1 MSRAQERKDVM
12 RDKQK
17 LIQECM
23 DRAVENREV
32 AGVIALEITDG
43 KEIFFAKSGYADI
56 ENKTPIGRDN
66 IFRLYSQSKPVTAV
80 AAMIL
85 IEDGILDLSEPVG
98 DYIESYKKQT
108 YLCKDKVHKVPAD
121 NKMRIRDLLNM
132 TSGLVYPGLNTASE
146 VEVGRLMNK
155 MEKKLGSNK
164 MMTTMEFAEELGKI
178 PLNFIPGS
186 HFQYGTSADVLGA
199 VIEKASGMSFGDFVR
214 SRILEPLDM
223 KDTDFYVPE
232 NKKDRLAKAYR
243 NTKGKLVEFYGDN
256 LAIRNNGDPNPFE
269 SGGAG
274 LFSTIDDYSRFA
286 QMLLNGGT
294 YEGKQILT
302 PNSVKYLTSGK
313 LNATQQADLDR
324 WQGLEGYTYGNLMRV
339 LDDPRQASLIANKGE
354 YGWDGWLG
362 AHFSNDPATNTT
374 FLMMVQRYDYGTGPL
389 TRKLKNIIFS

>member
-1 MSRAQERKDVM
+1 
-12 RDKQK
+12 
-17 LIQECM
+17 M

-108 YLCKDKVHKVPAD
+108 YLYKDKVHKVPAD

-155 MEKKLGSNK
+155 MEKKLGSDK
-164 MMTTMEFAEELGKI
+164 MMNTMEFAEELGKI

-214 SRILEPLDM
+214 SKILEPLDM
-223 KDTDFYVPE
+223 RDTDFYVPE

>member
-1 MSRAQERKDVM
+1 MKGKIFM

-23 DRAVENREV
+23 DRAVENQEV
-32 AGVIALEITDG
+32 AGVIALEIKDG

-56 ENKTPIGRDN
+56 KNNIPIGRDN
-66 IFRLYSQSKPVTAV
+66 IFRLYSQSKPITAT
-80 AAMIL
+80 AAMML
-85 IEDGILDLSEPVG
+85 IEDGILDLGEPVG
-98 DYIESYKKQT
+98 NYIESYNKQT
-108 YLCKDKVHKVPAD
+108 YLSKDKVHKVPEE
-121 NKMRIRDLLNM
+121 NKMRIRELLNM

-155 MEKKLGSNK
+155 MEKKLGSDK
-164 MMTTMEFAEELGKI
+164 MMTTMEFADELGKI

-223 KDTDFYVPE
+223 KDTDFYVPDS
-232 NKKDRLAKAYR
+232 KKDRLVKAYR
-243 NTKGKLVEFYGDN
+243 FTKGKLCKYSGDH

-274 LFSTIDDYSRFA
+274 LFSTIDDYAHFG

-294 YEGKQILT
+294 YEGKQLLT

-313 LNATQQADLDR
+313 LNGTQQLDLQK

-362 AHFSNDPATNTT
+362 AHFSNDPETNTT

>member
-108 YLCKDKVHKVPAD
+108 YLYKDKVHKVPAD

-155 MEKKLGSNK
+155 MEKKLGSDK

-199 VIEKASGMSFGDFVR
+199 VIEKSFGHE
-214 SRILEPLDM
+214 LW
-223 KDTDFYVPE
+223 
-232 NKKDRLAKAYR
+232 
-243 NTKGKLVEFYGDN
+243 
-256 LAIRNNGDPNPFE
+256 
-269 SGGAG
+269 
-274 LFSTIDDYSRFA
+274 RFC
-286 QMLLNGGT
+286 
-294 YEGKQILT
+294 KIK
-302 PNSVKYLTSGK
+302 NS
-313 LNATQQADLDR
+313 
-324 WQGLEGYTYGNLMRV
+324 
-339 LDDPRQASLIANKGE
+339 
-354 YGWDGWLG
+354 
-362 AHFSNDPATNTT
+362 
-374 FLMMVQRYDYGTGPL
+374 
-389 TRKLKNIIFS
+389 

>member
-1 MSRAQERKDVM
+1 
-12 RDKQK
+12 
-17 LIQECM
+17 M
-23 DRAVENREV
+23 DRAVENHEV

-108 YLCKDKVHKVPAD
+108 YLYKDKVHKVPAD

-199 VIEKASGMSFGDFVR
+199 VIEKASDMSFGDFVR

-294 YEGKQILT
+294 YDGKQILT